1 MAKLSLRPRSDALLN
16 AWGHMIHNEPT
27 NPGYDLSS
35 PRQGRFK
42 QQVSAF
48 LESPTADGFDSIWTT
63 ETAAAASN
71 PGGAILRATFDGDI
85 DELASFVE
93 TLTTESQYN
102 QNWEDRFTWSW
113 ALWELYTRLNDSV
126 DVHLTADASAAL
138 SWFGES
144 LTGGYRDRI
153 KTLRQFKERYQDL
166 LDHPSAETAHEQP
179 IEVELDELFQAVE
192 TLDTETIAAELKGEY
207 GEFYRYLYG
216 GAGSTDGK
224 TNQVELADI
233 GSVTKAYAAGKA
245 NEAYGKDEKETYWG
259 STHWETWKEAYTEH
273 FETKIKEEF
282 SVTSLS
288 SDDIEPL
295 FDAITTAEGAELSKP
310 VATYVMG
317 GQWGQY
323 TWDDIV
329 EHFTANPV
337 EASQVLSL
345 FFDESYPAVTRLDA
359 FREHTIHL
367 TETEGRSPGSIE
379 RMATSLLMFAEPH
392 QHLGLPPSRTK
403 QFVENK
409 TTLEKYQSGFKPQ
422 QYRRIIGAL
431 RELRDEIEYAIREQG
446 SETTVTMLDIH
457 SMIWIYGSQGEP
469 TPEQVPPM

>member
-1 MAKLSLRPRSDALLN
+1 
-16 AWGHMIHNEPT
+16 MIQNEPT
-27 NPGYDLSS
+27 NPGYNLNS
-35 PRQGRFK
+35 PRQDLFEQR
-42 QQVSAF
+42 VSAF
-48 LESPTADGFDSIWTT
+48 LESPTADSFDSIWTT

-71 PGGAILRATFDGDI
+71 PGGPILRATFDGDI
-85 DELASFVE
+85 AELATFVE
-93 TLTTESQYN
+93 TLTTESKYN
-102 QNWEDRFTWSW
+102 QNWEDRFTWTW

-126 DVHLTADASAAL
+126 DVILTTDASAAL
-138 SWFGES
+138 SWFGQN

-153 KTLRQFKERYQDL
+153 ETLHQFKIRYEDL
-166 LDHPSAETAHEQP
+166 IGHPSAETGHEQP
-179 IEVELDELFQAVE
+179 IEVELDELFQAIE
-192 TLDTETIAAELKGEY
+192 TLDTEAIAAELKGEY

-216 GAGSTDGK
+216 GAGSTESS
-224 TNQVELADI
+224 TAQVTLADI

-245 NEAYGKDEKETYWG
+245 NGAYGKDEKQTYWG
-259 STHWETWKEAYTEH
+259 GTHWETWKEAYANH
-273 FETKIKEEF
+273 VETQIKEEF
-282 SVTSLS
+282 SLTSLS
-288 SDDIEPL
+288 PDDIGPL

-323 TWDDIV
+323 TWNDIA

-379 RMATSLLMFAEPH
+379 RMATSLLMFIDPQ

-403 QFVENK
+403 QFVEEK
-409 TTLEKYQSGFKPQ
+409 TTLEKYQSGFEPQ
-422 QYRRIIGAL
+422 QYRQIIGPL
-431 RELRDEIEYAIREQG
+431 RELRDEVEYAVREQG
-446 SETTVTMLDIH
+446 CEIPVTMLDIH
-457 SMIWIYGSQGEP
+457 SMIWIYGSQEEP
-469 TPEQVPPM
+469 TTEQIPPM